1 MSGPNSVGAPGSGL
15 SNIYSKNPSTKY
27 IFKETNV
34 FLKVCHHHRIQDL
47 VQATVLL
54 LHQLRDQ

>member
-15 SNIYSKNPSTKY
+15 SNLYSKNPSTKY
-27 IFKETNV
+27 IFTKTNV
-34 FLKVCHHHRIQDL
+34 FLKVYHHRHIQDL